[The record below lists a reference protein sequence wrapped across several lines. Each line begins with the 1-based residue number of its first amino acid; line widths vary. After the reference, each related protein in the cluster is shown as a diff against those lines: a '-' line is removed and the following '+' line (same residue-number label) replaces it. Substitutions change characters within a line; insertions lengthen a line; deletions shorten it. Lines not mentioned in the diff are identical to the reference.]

1 MEVRM
6 KLAKIDLLLH
16 PIRMRLVQASIASSG
31 MTVNDFGRRLAD
43 VPPATLYRHL
53 NTLVEAGILTA
64 VDERKVRGTV
74 EKVYALQPAG
84 LELTSA
90 ELAEAMP
97 EDHMRF
103 FTTFVAGLL
112 GSFSR
117 YLKGGDIDFVRD
129 GVGYRQVTLQL
140 SDAELMTMAGELSAV
155 VMRSIANQPDPGRR
169 ARVFTSILIP
179 EPSPQPDPIDR
190 EADASN

>member
-1 MEVRM
+1 M

-16 PIRMRLVQASIASSG
+16 PVRMRLIQAAIGASG
-31 MTVNDFGRRLAD
+31 LTANDFGRRLPD

-53 NTLVEAGILTA
+53 NTLVEAGVLA
-64 VDERKVRGTV
+64 VVDERKVRGAV
-74 EKVYALQPAG
+74 EKRYALQPAG
-84 LELTSA
+84 LEVTP
-90 ELAEAMP
+90 EDLAKATP
-97 EDHMRF
+97 EDHLRY

-140 SDAELMTMAGELSAV
+140 SDAELMTLAGELSAV
-155 VMRSIANQPDPGRR
+155 VLRSIANQPDPNRR
-169 ARVFTSILIP
+169 ARVFTTIVIP
-179 EPSPQPDPIDR
+179 ERASPVASAEGDR
-190 EADASN
+190 IT